1 MSKVTN
7 QYNDD
12 AIQVLEGL
20 EAVRKRPGMYIGS
33 TDHRGLHHL
42 AYEIVDNAVDEALSG
57 YATKIEVTIH
67 KDQSLTVKD
76 NGRGMP
82 TGKHASG
89 IPTIQVI
96 FTVLH
101 AGGKFGQGGYKTSGG
116 LHGVGASVVNALS
129 DWLTVEVLRDGTLY
143 KQSFKNGGEPVG
155 TVKKEKTSRR
165 GSGTSVTFL
174 PSDKTFSTTNW
185 SYETLAER
193 LRESAFLLKGLTIVL
208 TDERTGESETFHYE
222 EGIRDFIQYLNEEKD
237 TLSPVVDFD
246 STVDGVETEF
256 AFQYNDGYSETILSF
271 VNNVRTKDGGTHEVG
286 MKSALTK
293 AFNEYARK
301 VGLLKDKDKN
311 LEGSDVREGLTA
323 IISLRIPEE
332 ILQFEGQTKDKLGT
346 PAARG
351 IVDNT
356 ISEQLGFFLTEN
368 GEIAQELIRKA
379 IKAREAREASR
390 KAREES
396 RNGKKGKKKETL
408 LSGKLTPAQ
417 SKNPKKNEL
426 YLVEGDSAGGSAKQ
440 GRDRKFQAIL
450 PLRGKVINTE
460 KASISDILKN
470 EEINTIIYTIGAGVG
485 SDFKIEDCNYDKIV
499 IMTDADTD
507 GAHIQVLLLTFFYR
521 YMKPLIEAGKVYLAL
536 PPLYKISKG
545 TGKKQV
551 VEYAWT
557 EKELEE
563 KTKLVGKG
571 YLLQRYKGL
580 GEMNADQLWD
590 TTMNPDTRTL
600 IRVVIDDKAQ
610 AERRVSTLMGNKVEP
625 RRKWIERHVEFGL
638 EEDKS
643 ILESDVNAISTTA
656 SAKKE
661 EKKPSVKKKEAT
673 IDHVEQLSLLGEEE

>member
-12 AIQVLEGL
+12 SIQVLEGL

-57 YATKIEVTIH
+57 YASKIDVTIH
-67 KDQSLTVKD
+67 KDGSLSVRD

-129 DWLTVEVLRDGTLY
+129 DWLEVEVLRDGVLY
-143 KQSFKNGGEPVG
+143 TQTFKTGGEKVSSI
-155 TVKKEKTSRR
+155 KKEKTNRK
-165 GSGTSVTFL
+165 GSGTTVRFL
-174 PSDKTFSTTNW
+174 PSKHIFSTIVW

-193 LRESAFLLKGLTIVL
+193 LRESAFLLKGLMITL
-208 TDERTGESETFHYE
+208 TDERTDTSDEFCYE
-222 EGIRDFIQYLNEEKD
+222 EGIRNFIQYLNEEKD
-237 TLSPVVDFD
+237 TLSPIVDFN
-246 STVDGVETEF
+246 STIDGVETEF

-286 MKSALTK
+286 MKTALTK

-301 VGLLKDKDKN
+301 VGLLKEKDKN

-323 IISLRIPEE
+323 IVSLRVPEE

-346 PAARG
+346 PTARS

-356 ISEQLGFFLTEN
+356 IFEQLGIFLTEN
-368 GEIAQELIRKA
+368 GEIAQELICKA
-379 IKAREAREASR
+379 LKAREAREASR

-417 SKNPKKNEL
+417 GKNPKRNEL

-460 KASISDILKN
+460 KASLSDIVKN

-485 SDFKIEDCNYDKIV
+485 NDFNIEDCNYDKIV

-536 PPLYKISKG
+536 PPLFKISKG

-563 KTKLVGKG
+563 KIKKVGKG

-580 GEMNADQLWD
+580 GEMNADQLWE
-590 TTMNPDTRTL
+590 TTMNPETRTL

-625 RRKWIERHVEFGL
+625 RRKWIESHVEFSL
-638 EEDKS
+638 EDGKS
-643 ILESDVNAISTTA
+643 ILETEGHLTVNEQPKLSKT
-656 SAKKE
+656 KKE
-661 EKKPSVKKKEAT
+661 EINTPTS
-673 IDHVEQLSLLGEEE
+673 VEQLSLLMEEE